1 MKDLYLLDD
10 AIISPLGFS
19 TKENLDSV
27 KKGISGLKLH
37 RSQRFSNGEFYAG
50 IIDNTLL
57 QKVFVEIGNPVNF
70 TKLEQMMLLAV
81 HKVIATNPGLD
92 LNETALIVS
101 TTKGNIDLL
110 EQNTSF
116 PKNRVYLTELAK
128 VIQDFF
134 RFKNEPIVVSNAC
147 VSGGLALAI
156 AKRFIAAGIYEQAIV
171 VGGDL
176 VSDFVVSGFNS
187 FQAISAKPCAP
198 FSKDRSGISL
208 GEAAAAILLS
218 SQKPKNSQV
227 VSVIGEASANDA
239 NHISGPSRTGDGLVK
254 SIQIALEKSGVSANE
269 ISYISAHGTGTIYN
283 DEMEAVALSR
293 LNLTSIP
300 LNSFKGYYGH
310 TLGASALLESILTKH
325 SLLRNELF
333 TSLNFRETGV
343 SIPLNIITETR
354 KEDLKYA
361 LKTASGFGGCNL
373 ALVFKKEEDGV

>member
-10 AIISPLGFS
+10 VIISPLGFS
-19 TKENLDSV
+19 TEENLASV
-27 KKGISGLKLH
+27 RKGISGLELH
-37 RSQRFSNGEFYAG
+37 KNHRFSNGEFYAG

-57 QKVFVEIGNPVNF
+57 QQAFLKIGNPDKF

-92 LNETALIVS
+92 LNETALILS
-101 TTKGNIDLL
+101 STKGNIDLL
-110 EQNTSF
+110 EEKTSF
-116 PKNRVYLTELAK
+116 PKNRVFLTELAK

-134 RFKNEPIVVSNAC
+134 GFKNEPIVVSNAC
-147 VSGGLALAI
+147 VSGGLALAV
-156 AKRFIAAGIYEQAIV
+156 AKRFIAAGNYEQAIV

-187 FQAISAKPCAP
+187 FQAISATPCAP

-208 GEAAAAILLS
+208 GEAAAAILVS
-218 SQKPKNSQV
+218 SRKPKNSQV
-227 VSVIGEASANDA
+227 VSLIGEATANDA
-239 NHISGPSRTGDGLVK
+239 NHISGPSRTGEGLVI
-254 SIQIALEKSGVSANE
+254 SIEKALRKSGISGNE
-269 ISYISAHGTGTIYN
+269 LSYISAHGTGTMYN

-293 LNLTSIP
+293 LNLTSI
-300 LNSFKGYYGH
+300 LVNSFKGYYGH

-325 SLLRNELF
+325 SLLKNELF
-333 TSLNFRETGV
+333 ISLNFREAGV

-354 KEDLKYA
+354 KETLRYA

-373 ALVFKKEEDGV
+373 ALVFKKEENGV